1 MNQEAYN
8 YLNSVR
14 IIDLRILRLSARK
27 KMLESCLYPS
37 GIRYDLDKVQGSRE
51 NQLERLTA
59 EISEIEHKILELYSQ
74 KLDKAEEIYGVITK
88 VDSQEFQT
96 ILTLRY
102 IGHMSIQKIA
112 EQMNYSQ
119 DWVYKKHRKAVDEV
133 GRILKPNI
141 KVKIA
146 KEGAADE

>member
-14 IIDLRILRLSARK
+14 IIDLRILRLSAKK

-59 EISEIEHKILELYSQ
+59 EISEIDHKILELYSQ
-74 KLDKAEEIYGVITK
+74 KLDKAEEIYNVITK

-133 GRILKPNI
+133 GRILKPNN

>member
-133 GRILKPNI
+133 GRILKPNV